1 MAKKQAPITITP
13 KLSVDGSLHL
23 TISVRGRTRGIPF
36 HTWKEVYTVRHGS
49 PHHER
54 TIAARN
60 KPPFKYVLPLEV
72 TDRTILVDDK
82 PVPYEI
88 HEGDWVDPTT
98 LKVKEASTEKET
110 ADVDVHK
117 KPAPEVSD
125 ASQSEG
131 GEEPEPE
138 PVAKKVA
145 TKKVATKKTAAK
157 KAAAKK
163 AATKKSAKKAAK
175 QED

>member
-1 MAKKQAPITITP
+1 MAKKQAPIIITP

-98 LKVKEASTEKET
+98 LKVQEASTEKET

-125 ASQSEG
+125 ATHPESRK
-131 GEEPEPE
+131 EPEPE
-138 PVAKKVA
+138 PVAKKVVA
-145 TKKVATKKTAAK
+145 KKAATKKTAAK
-157 KAAAKK
+157 KAA
-163 AATKKSAKKAAK
+163 TKKTAKKAAK